1 MNVEIGT
8 EAPIFLFWEYLF
20 QIFGILSLQCRVGEL
35 LLKVS
40 YPLFLL
46 LFLLLSPGAPVGVVD
61 GSVLQERRKHEHE
74 AHHQVDV
81 NGLHERSSYKYLK
94 FNFKYKNFCIERRKH
109 EHEAHHQVDVNGL
122 HGRSSLNI

>member
-20 QIFGILSLQCRVGEL
+20 QIFGSLSLQCRVGAL

-46 LFLLLSPGAPVGVVD
+46 LLLFLSPGAPVGVVD
-61 GSVLQERRKHEHE
+61 GSVLQERREHEHE

-81 NGLHERSSYKYLK
+81 NGLHARSSFQYLE
-94 FNFKYKNFCIERRKH
+94 I
-109 EHEAHHQVDVNGL
+109 L
-122 HGRSSLNI
+122 